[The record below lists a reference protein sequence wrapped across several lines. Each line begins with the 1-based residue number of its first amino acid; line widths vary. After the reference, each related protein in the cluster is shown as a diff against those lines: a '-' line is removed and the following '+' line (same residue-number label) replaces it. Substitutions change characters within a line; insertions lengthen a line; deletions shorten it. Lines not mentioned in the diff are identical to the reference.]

1 MKTLAMVLFTITMAT
16 GCTVNGKSMF
26 GTGPQSPTSARAATA
41 APAPPSEAPMIATPA
56 QHRQEVGDFVVRLER
71 LVGVRPQWDAF
82 EHKQCTRDYQKLVA
96 QGVAPTTT
104 VTVKG
109 RTGTLEAFEREICS
123 DPVANRDRQEDQ
135 DAAARRAARKAEQD
149 RRDGKTP

>member
-1 MKTLAMVLFTITMAT
+1 MKTLAMVLFTISMAT
-16 GCTVNGKSMF
+16 GCTVNGKTMF
-26 GTGPQSPTSARAATA
+26 GTGPQSPTSAPAVA
-41 APAPPSEAPMIATPA
+41 APAPTSDAPMTAAPA
-56 QHRQEVGDFVVRLER
+56 QHRQEVGALVVRLER

-82 EHKQCTRDYQKLVA
+82 EHKQCTRDYQALVA

-123 DPVANRDRQEDQ
+123 GAVENRERQEDQ